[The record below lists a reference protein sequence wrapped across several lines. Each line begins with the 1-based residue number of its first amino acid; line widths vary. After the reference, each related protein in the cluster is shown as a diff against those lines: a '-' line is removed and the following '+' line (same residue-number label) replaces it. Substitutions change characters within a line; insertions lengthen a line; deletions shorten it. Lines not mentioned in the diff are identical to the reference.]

1 MDYTIGRLLISHL
14 QPTQDELDALLAF
27 SCMNNVYVSSLVIE
41 QLLEM
46 GANYRREIEVPS
58 GIFVF
63 ERDAPR
69 KQMLVLAKF
78 LGKQRQ

>member
-1 MDYTIGRLLISHL
+1 MDHTIGRMLLSHL
-14 QPTQDELDALLAF
+14 QPSQDELDALLAF

-46 GANYRREIEVPS
+46 GANFRREVDVPS
-58 GIFVF
+58 GTFVF
-63 ERDAPR
+63 ERNAPR

-78 LGKQRQ
+78 LGKRRQ